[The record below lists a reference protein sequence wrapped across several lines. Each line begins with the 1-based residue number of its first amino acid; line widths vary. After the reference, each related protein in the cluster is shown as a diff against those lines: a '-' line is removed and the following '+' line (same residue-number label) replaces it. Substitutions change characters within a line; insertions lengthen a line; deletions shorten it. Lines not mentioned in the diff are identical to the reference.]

1 MVVSETAKERKGKL
15 ILTKVGSIEVS
26 RTVVMVGAL
35 LGGEENGGI
44 FYAPHHPVRDGA
56 MAAVLVVNAII
67 RNGRP
72 LSKLLDRFPR
82 FHMVK
87 EKIPCKEQAKDHAIN
102 MLKASLKGRVSS
114 TLDGIRVD
122 VEGRGWVLVRPS
134 GTEPLLRF
142 YAEAKT
148 EDRLQEILDEFRPIV
163 LNAAR

>member
-1 MVVSETAKERKGKL
+1 
-15 ILTKVGSIEVS
+15 VGSIEVS
-26 RTVVMVGAL
+26 RTIVRVGAL

-44 FYAPHHPVRDGA
+44 FYAPHHPVRDGT

-72 LSKLLDRFPR
+72 LSKLLGRLPK

-87 EKIPCKEQAKDHAIN
+87 EKIPCNEEAKDRAIN
-102 MLKASLKGRVSS
+102 ALRTELKGRISS

-122 VEGRGWVLVRPS
+122 MDGRGWVLVRAS
-134 GTEPLLRF
+134 GTEPLLRL

-148 EDRLQEILDEFRPIV
+148 EGQLQEILDEFRPLV
-163 LNAAR
+163 LKTVK